1 MGPEQGLMDCARSVS
16 LLHVGKGLTLFFWKE
31 GGGWREKE
39 RVQET
44 ERHRDTETPERVREE
59 QSETRTGS

>member
-31 GGGWREKE
+31 GGQRRRESK
-39 RVQET
+39 RQK
-44 ERHRDTETPERVREE
+44 DTEIQRQPERVREE